1 MKKKITALTSML
13 LAIFTVF
20 CGCADNSGVT
30 VQSTTTIS
38 SLATGDP
45 DITQNDISNYQIS
58 KWEPCGALNLKTI
71 LGEMDRVNHMST
83 GVNHHVMAEADDGS
97 FYVAFTKH
105 EEGGDKVCLMK
116 KDGDSF
122 SYLDDCEISAY
133 PKGMEINGEKTEFYS
148 PAPLEIAFDKN
159 FVPYIFGYLD
169 GEIIVYKYKNT
180 ENEIEEV
187 CRYKLYEKENVYMNH
202 ALHFASDGK
211 SERVYFTLTHT
222 SYVTEDGTYIFDERN
237 GVVEIGFFDFA
248 TESINATTIENI
260 PVEIITPCYSKYNDT
275 LYCIVKSFDMR
286 KKETYVTLQKI
297 LFDENGKAEFQKI
310 VAVEEWKDK
319 TGYEPDCIYDASN
332 ITVGEDGNVYML
344 YIKNPKQ
351 AYSKT
356 LCLATLIDEEV
367 LVKRE
372 LKFANEENKL
382 DLLLNVSNIF
392 IYGDSLYYFE
402 RRNDAPDSATIASV
416 DLKSFEVLAVK
427 QINLPE
433 STEQINTGMKIFFRE
448 DPYLSL
454 FDWKVHVIY
463 SRVSEQ
469 GIENFHSCVRRCEYI
484 YFALSRDGK

>member
-1 MKKKITALTSML
+1 MKKKIVTLMSMIL
-13 LAIFTVF
+13 VIFTVL
-20 CGCADNSGVT
+20 CGCADDSVVT

-38 SLATGDP
+38 SVATGDP
-45 DITQNDISNYQIS
+45 DVTPNDIYNYQIS
-58 KWEPCGALNLKTI
+58 KWELCGALNLKTI
-71 LGEMDRVNHMST
+71 LGEMDGVNHMST

-105 EEGGDKVCLMK
+105 EDGRDKICLMK
-116 KDGDSF
+116 KYGDSF
-122 SYLDDCEISAY
+122 IYLDDCEISAY
-133 PKGMEINGEKTEFYS
+133 PEGMEINGEKTEFYS

-169 GEIIVYKYKNT
+169 GEIVVYKYENAENT
-180 ENEIEEV
+180 IEEV
-187 CRYKLYEKENVYMNH
+187 CKYKLYEKENLHMNR

-222 SYVTEDGTYIFDERN
+222 SYVIEDGSYIFDERN
-237 GVVEIGFFDFA
+237 SVVEIGFFDFA
-248 TESINATTIENI
+248 TNSIKATTIENI

-275 LYCIVKSFDMR
+275 LYCIIKSFDMR

-297 LFDENGKAEFQKI
+297 LFDENGEAEFQKI
-310 VAVEEWKDK
+310 VAVEEWKNK
-319 TGYEPDCIYDASN
+319 TNCEPDCIYDASN

-372 LKFANEENKL
+372 LKFANEENKS

-402 RRNDAPDSATIASV
+402 RRNDSLESVAIASV
-416 DLKSFEVLAVK
+416 DLKSFEVLAVN

-433 STEQINTGMKIFFRE
+433 STEQINTGIKIFFRE
-448 DPYLSL
+448 EPCDSL
-454 FDWKVHVIY
+454 LDWNVHVIY
-463 SRVSEQ
+463 ARVSEQ
-469 GIENFHSCVRRCEYI
+469 GIEDFRLCVRRCEYI
-484 YFALSRDGK
+484 YFSLSRDGR